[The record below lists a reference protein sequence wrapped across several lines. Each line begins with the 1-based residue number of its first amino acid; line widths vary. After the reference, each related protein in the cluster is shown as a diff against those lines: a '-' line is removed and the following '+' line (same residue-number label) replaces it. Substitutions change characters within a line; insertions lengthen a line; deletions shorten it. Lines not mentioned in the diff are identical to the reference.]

1 MNTPKVALVTGAS
14 QGIGAATAVGFAK
27 AGYRVALVAR
37 NREAMEQVAEQ
48 IRAGGGEALVGEHAA
63 LMSITPRLQAAALPD
78 VKKTAAGLIAAAQ
91 VCSALNVEWAMRE
104 LGIRARL
111 TR

>member
-14 QGIGAATAVGFAK
+14 QGIGASTSIRFAK

-48 IRAGGGEALVGEHAA
+48 IRAGGGEAL
-63 LMSITPRLQAAALPD
+63 LDRRLGLGLGLG
-78 VKKTAAGLIAAAQ
+78 AGL
-91 VCSALNVEWAMRE
+91 R
-104 LGIRARL
+104 
-111 TR
+111 